1 MTSCITTCSFLT
13 SNNLGWGSGSQLLEE
28 EVDYISKQFDTP
40 HP

>member
-13 SNNLGWGSGSQLLEE
+13 GDKLESGSQLFEE
-28 EVDYISKQFDTP
+28 EVDYIDKKFDTP